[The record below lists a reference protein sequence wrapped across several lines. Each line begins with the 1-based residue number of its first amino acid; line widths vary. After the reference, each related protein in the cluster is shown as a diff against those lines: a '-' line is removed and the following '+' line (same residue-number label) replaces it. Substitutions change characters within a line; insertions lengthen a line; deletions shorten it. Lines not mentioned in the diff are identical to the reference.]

1 MLNFPSLPPYMRQAS
16 EKQKGKNWFVELLI
30 FFLVFLIASILSGF
44 LMIPGYVI
52 AVISDSSIMELF
64 LSGASSVEE
73 YSRIAALMESS
84 LPVTLSMLFAN
95 AGLIL
100 IAILFC
106 VIFQKRKVSSMG
118 FIKEKAGTQYLIGMG
133 IGFLLFGAVTLIN
146 IITGAMTIEGI
157 SENFSFGVFLL
168 FALGF
173 AIQGMAEEV
182 LCRGYFM
189 VSVSRRYS
197 VITAVLLNSLVF
209 SLLHLA
215 NPGVSVAAIVNI
227 VLFGVVLSLYFLR
240 TGNIW
245 GIGAIHSVW
254 NFVQG
259 NVFGMEVSGL
269 DLSCTVFQSST
280 APDKV
285 FWNGG
290 VFGAEGGF
298 STTIV
303 LVAAVLILL
312 FWRKRSGVTTR
323 ENEGILPHTENEA
336 DMRLG

>member
-1 MLNFPSLPPYMRQAS
+1 MRQAS

-73 YSRIAALMESS
+73 YSRIAALIESS

-146 IITGAMTIEGI
+146 IMTGAMTIEGI
-157 SENFSFGVFLL
+157 SKNFSFGVFLL

-197 VITAVLLNSLVF
+197 VITA
-209 SLLHLA
+209 A

-227 VLFGVVLSLYFLR
+227 SCLASSCPYIFCGQ
-240 TGNIW
+240 
-245 GIGAIHSVW
+245 AI
-254 NFVQG
+254 
-259 NVFGMEVSGL
+259 SGE
-269 DLSCTVFQSST
+269 S
-280 APDKV
+280 AP
-285 FWNGG
+285 F
-290 VFGAEGGF
+290 
-298 STTIV
+298 I
-303 LVAAVLILL
+303 
-312 FWRKRSGVTTR
+312 RSGTLSR
-323 ENEGILPHTENEA
+323 EMCSAWKSAALTCHAPYFSPRPLLIKYSGTAAFSEPKAGFPPQSYLWPQF
-336 DMRLG
+336 